1 MNTMSDNNT
10 NPIGVLTD
18 KDNLEVKIQLI
29 HDTMSHLLAETAEM
43 DSPTEMRDVLDL
55 MRNLN
60 ELSKQLENILD
71 TL

>member
-1 MNTMSDNNT
+1 MNDNNN

-29 HDTMSHLLAETAEM
+29 HDTMSHLLAETAEI
-43 DSPTEMRDVLDL
+43 DNPTELGDVLDL

-60 ELSKQLENILD
+60 ELSKQLENVLY

>member
-1 MNTMSDNNT
+1 MIDNT

-29 HDTMSHLLAETAEM
+29 HDTMSHLLVETAEM
-43 DSPTEMRDVLDL
+43 DNPTEMRDVLDL

>member
-1 MNTMSDNNT
+1 MSDNNN

-29 HDTMSHLLAETAEM
+29 HDTMSHLLAETAEI
-43 DSPTEMRDVLDL
+43 DNPTELRDVLDL

-60 ELSKQLENILD
+60 ELSIQLENVLY

>member
-1 MNTMSDNNT
+1 MSDNNI

-18 KDNLEVKIQLI
+18 RDNLEIKIQLL

-43 DSPTEMRDVLDL
+43 VDPTEMRDVLDL

-60 ELSKQLENILD
+60 ELSKQLENVLE

>member
-1 MNTMSDNNT
+1 MNDNNN

-29 HDTMSHLLAETAEM
+29 HDTMSHLLAETAEI
-43 DSPTEMRDVLDL
+43 DNPTELRDVLDL

-60 ELSKQLENILD
+60 ELSKQLENVLY

>member
-1 MNTMSDNNT
+1 MNEN

-18 KDNLEVKIQLI
+18 KDNLEVKIHLI

-43 DSPTEMRDVLDL
+43 DDPTEMRDVLDL

-60 ELSKQLENILD
+60 ELRRQLNEVLKAQ
-71 TL
+71 

>member
-1 MNTMSDNNT
+1 MSDNNN

-29 HDTMSHLLAETAEM
+29 HDTMSHLLAETAEI
-43 DSPTEMRDVLDL
+43 DNPTELRDVLDL

-60 ELSKQLENILD
+60 ELSKQLENVLY

>member
-1 MNTMSDNNT
+1 MNENS
-10 NPIGVLTD
+10 PIGVLTD

-43 DSPTEMRDVLDL
+43 DDPTEMRNVLDL

-60 ELSKQLENILD
+60 ELGIQLENILD

>member
-1 MNTMSDNNT
+1 MIDNT

-18 KDNLEVKIQLI
+18 KDNLEIKIQLL
-29 HDTMSHLLAETAEM
+29 HDTISHLLAETAEM
-43 DSPTEMRDVLDL
+43 DNPAEMRDVLDL

-60 ELSKQLENILD
+60 ELSKQLENVLD

>member
-1 MNTMSDNNT
+1 MNEN

-29 HDTMSHLLAETAEM
+29 HDTMSYLLAETAEM
-43 DSPTEMRDVLDL
+43 DDPTEMRDVLDL

-60 ELSKQLENILD
+60 ELSIQLENILD

>member
-1 MNTMSDNNT
+1 MSDINI

-18 KDNLEVKIQLI
+18 RDNLEIKIQLL

-43 DSPTEMRDVLDL
+43 VDPTEMRDVLDL

-60 ELSKQLENILD
+60 ELSKQLENVLEA
-71 TL
+71 L

>member
-1 MNTMSDNNT
+1 MNEN

-29 HDTMSHLLAETAEM
+29 HDTMSHLLAETVEM
-43 DSPTEMRDVLDL
+43 DDPTEMRDVLDL

-60 ELSKQLENILD
+60 ELGIQLENILD

>member
-1 MNTMSDNNT
+1 MIDNT

-18 KDNLEVKIQLI
+18 KDNLEIKIQLL
-29 HDTMSHLLAETAEM
+29 HDTISHLLAETAEM
-43 DSPTEMRDVLDL
+43 DNPAEMRDVLDL

-60 ELSKQLENILD
+60 ELGKQLENIFD

>member
-1 MNTMSDNNT
+1 MNENS
-10 NPIGVLTD
+10 PIGVLTD

-43 DSPTEMRDVLDL
+43 DDPTEMRDVLDL

-60 ELSKQLENILD
+60 ELGIQLEKILD

>member
-1 MNTMSDNNT
+1 MIDNT

-29 HDTMSHLLAETAEM
+29 HNTISHLLAETAEM
-43 DSPTEMRDVLDL
+43 DNPAEMRDVLDL

-60 ELSKQLENILD
+60 ELGKQLENIFD

>member
-1 MNTMSDNNT
+1 MIDNT

-29 HDTMSHLLAETAEM
+29 HDTMSHLLAETVEM
-43 DSPTEMRDVLDL
+43 DNPSEMRDVLDL

>member
-1 MNTMSDNNT
+1 MIDNT

-18 KDNLEVKIQLI
+18 KDNLEIKIQLI
-29 HDTMSHLLAETAEM
+29 HDTISHLLAETAEM
-43 DSPTEMRDVLDL
+43 DNPAEMRDVLDL

-60 ELSKQLENILD
+60 ELGKQLENIFD

>member
-1 MNTMSDNNT
+1 MSDNNN

-29 HDTMSHLLAETAEM
+29 HDTMSHLLAETAEL
-43 DSPTEMRDVLDL
+43 DNPTELRDVLDL

-60 ELSKQLENILD
+60 ELSKQLENVLY

>member
-43 DSPTEMRDVLDL
+43 DNHTEMRDVLDL

>member
-1 MNTMSDNNT
+1 MIDNT

-18 KDNLEVKIQLI
+18 KDNLEIKIQLI
-29 HDTMSHLLAETAEM
+29 HDTISHLLTETAEM
-43 DSPTEMRDVLDL
+43 DNPAEMRDVLDL

-60 ELSKQLENILD
+60 ELSKQLENIFD

>member
-1 MNTMSDNNT
+1 MSDNNT

-18 KDNLEVKIQLI
+18 KDNLEIKIQLI

-43 DSPTEMRDVLDL
+43 ANPTEMRDVLDL

-60 ELSKQLENILD
+60 ELSKQLENIFD

>member
-1 MNTMSDNNT
+1 MSDNNI

-18 KDNLEVKIQLI
+18 RDNLEIKIQLL

-43 DSPTEMRDVLDL
+43 VDPTEMRDVLDL

-60 ELSKQLENILD
+60 ELSKQLENVLEA
-71 TL
+71 L

>member
-1 MNTMSDNNT
+1 MSDNNT

-43 DSPTEMRDVLDL
+43 DNPTEMRDVLDL

-60 ELSKQLENILD
+60 ELSKQLENIFD